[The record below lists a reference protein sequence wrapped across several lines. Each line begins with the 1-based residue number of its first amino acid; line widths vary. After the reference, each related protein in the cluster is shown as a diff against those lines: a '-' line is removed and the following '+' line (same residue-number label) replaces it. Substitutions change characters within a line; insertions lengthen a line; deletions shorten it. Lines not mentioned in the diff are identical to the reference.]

1 MADGPMQKK
10 CFKILIL
17 HTFQFSFINF
27 VQVLKVSRP
36 FLKNDVTDSVMV
48 IEKSLKLSLKNEF
61 VLSDYFDA
69 RLLKPSE
76 RN

>member
-1 MADGPMQKK
+1 MANGPMQKK

-17 HTFQFSFINF
+17 HIFQFLFMNF

-36 FLKNDVTDSVMV
+36 FLKNVVTASVMV

-61 VLSDYFDA
+61 ILSDYFDA